1 MNEASNNWR
10 NQHSFISEKS
20 FLTPIRKSGIK
31 NYEPVHL
38 DSTDDTFNDP
48 VLKELL
54 ELMQNFHE
62 LEVVENKLADPL
74 YLTTG
79 LFTFYYLQV
88 KSICLF
94 CLFKFDNFSFFF
106 LLFFFKSLKLCL
118 DLFSSKKEQISNAP
132 VNLSLDPKLRVSLDQ
147 LELVCWLFIF

>member
-88 KSICLF
+88 YLNLIISL
-94 CLFKFDNFSFFF
+94 FFF
-106 LLFFFKSLKLCL
+106 FFFFFKSLKLCL